1 MSPRDVEGE
10 LFPGTMAL
18 SLVQMV
24 KTGATW
30 QFDRTAGRECSDSA
44 GHCVYFVCWTENVV
58 PAIVIV
64 PLRFFGGPP

>member
-10 LFPGTMAL
+10 FFPGTM

-30 QFDRTAGRECSDSA
+30 QFDRTARA
-44 GHCVYFVCWTENVV
+44 GM
-58 PAIVIV
+58 
-64 PLRFFGGPP
+64 LR

>member
-30 QFDRTAGRECSDSA
+30 QFDRTARA
-44 GHCVYFVCWTENVV
+44 GM
-58 PAIVIV
+58 
-64 PLRFFGGPP
+64 LR